1 MYTRGL
7 SDKVA
12 TALADTPVVLVN
24 GARQSGKTTLVQEM
38 VADRPGAVYHTL
50 DDAATLAAAVADPVG
65 FARQPGE
72 LLVVDEVQHVPA
84 LFPAIKLEVDR
95 NRRPGRFLLT
105 GSANVLLLPKLSESL
120 AGRME
125 ILTLEPLAQ
134 AEVAGGAA
142 NMLQRLFAGECPAGQ
157 ARRPAGEPVL
167 TERIVAGGYPEA
179 LARTDPARRAAWF
192 GAYLT
197 AILQRDVR
205 DLANIEGLTE
215 MPRLLSLLAT
225 RTASL
230 LNVAELSRDAGIP
243 HNTLKRYLA
252 LLQAT
257 FLIRLLPAWSRN
269 PGKRFTKAPKLHV
282 NDTGLASHLL
292 GIDAARLVG
301 HPAHW
306 GRLVETFVVD
316 ELMRQATWSPFP
328 VQASHFRLAT
338 GQEVDLVLEDSRG
351 RVVGVEVKASATLR
365 GDELTGLKA
374 LAALSGD
381 AWAGGV
387 VFYGGD
393 TPLPFGPGLQAWP
406 IASLWTG
413 TQQAVAREIGGRV
426 KNPGKRHR
434 AQRKTYGQ

>member
-7 SDKVA
+7 STKLVA
-12 TALADTPVVLVN
+12 ALTDTPVILVN
-24 GARQSGKTTLVQEM
+24 GARQSGKTTLVQKI
-38 VADRPGAVYHTL
+38 VADRPGAVYRTL

-65 FARQPGE
+65 FVRQPAE
-72 LLVVDEVQHVPA
+72 LLIVDEVQHVPA

-95 NRRPGRFLLT
+95 NRRPGRYLLT

-134 AEVAGGAA
+134 AEIA
-142 NMLQRLFAGECPAGQ
+142 NVMDNVPQRLFAGEGPAEM
-157 ARRPAGEPVL
+157 AWAGKERDL
-167 TERIVAGGYPEA
+167 TDRVVTGGYPEA
-179 LARTDPARRAAWF
+179 LARANPTRRAAWF
-192 GAYLT
+192 GSYLT

-225 RTASL
+225 RTAGL
-230 LNVAELSRDAGIP
+230 LNVAELSRDAGIS

-269 PGKRFTKAPKLHV
+269 SGKRFTKAPKLHL
-282 NDTGLASHLL
+282 NDAGLACHLL
-292 GIDAARLVG
+292 GIDAARLAG
-301 HPAHW
+301 HPSHW

-316 ELMRQATWSPFP
+316 ELLRQATWSPFP

-338 GQEVDLVLEDSRG
+338 GQEVDLVLEDGRG

-365 GDELTGLKA
+365 GEDLNGLKA

-381 AWAGGV
+381 AWVGGV

-393 TPLPFGPGLQAWP
+393 TPLPFGTGLQAWP
-406 IASLWTG
+406 ITSLWTG
-413 TQQAVAREIGGRV
+413 
-426 KNPGKRHR
+426 KNP
-434 AQRKTYGQ
+434 

>member
-7 SDKVA
+7 RGKV
-12 TALADTPVVLVN
+12 TAALSDTPVVLIN
-24 GARQSGKTTLVQEM
+24 GARQSGKTTLVQELA
-38 VADRPGAVYHTL
+38 ADRPNTVYRTL

-65 FARQPGE
+65 FVRQPAE
-72 LLVVDEVQHVPA
+72 LLIVDEVQHVPA
-84 LFPAIKLEVDR
+84 LFPAIKQEVDR

-134 AEVAGGAA
+134 TEVAGEGV
-142 NMLQRLFAGECPAGQ
+142 NVLPGLFAAEGPAIP
-157 ARRPAGEPVL
+157 ARHVTGDENL
-167 TERIVAGGYPEA
+167 TGRIVAGGYPEA
-179 LARTDPARRAAWF
+179 LARGDPARRAAWF

-225 RTASL
+225 RTAGL
-230 LNVAELSRDAGIP
+230 LNVAELSRDAGIA

-282 NDTGLASHLL
+282 TDTGLASHLL
-292 GIDAARLVG
+292 GIDATRLAG
-301 HPAHW
+301 HPTHW

-316 ELMRQATWSPFP
+316 EIMRQATWAPFL

-351 RVVGVEVKASATLR
+351 RVVGVEVKAAATLR
-365 GDELTGLKA
+365 GEDLNGLKS
-374 LAALSGD
+374 LAALSGE

-387 VFYGGD
+387 VLYGGD
-393 TPLPFGPGLQAWP
+393 TPLPFGPGLKAWP
-406 IASLWTG
+406 IASLWTRDR
-413 TQQAVAREIGGRV
+413 QSVPRQADARVAAKTPSGSGRS
-426 KNPGKRHR
+426 PTSG
-434 AQRKTYGQ
+434 

>member
-1 MYTRGL
+1 M
-7 SDKVA
+7 A
-12 TALADTPVVLVN
+12 AALADTPVVLVN
-24 GARQSGKTTLVQEM
+24 GARQSGKTTLVQKI
-38 VADRPGAVYHTL
+38 VADRPGAVYRTL
-50 DDAATLAAAVADPVG
+50 DDAATLAAAATDPTG
-65 FARQPGE
+65 FVRQAGE
-72 LLVVDEVQHVPA
+72 MLVIDEVQHVPA

-134 AEVAGGAA
+134 AEMAGGDG
-142 NMLQRLFAGECPAGQ
+142 NLLPQLFAGEGPTGKVRSADEG
-157 ARRPAGEPVL
+157 AL
-167 TERIVAGGYPEA
+167 TDRIVAGGYPEA
-179 LARTDPARRAAWF
+179 LTRSDPARRAAWF
-192 GAYLT
+192 GAYIT

-243 HNTLKRYLA
+243 HNTLKRYLS
-252 LLQAT
+252 LLQTT
-257 FLIRLLPAWSRN
+257 FMIRLLPAWSRN
-269 PGKRFTKAPKLHV
+269 PGKRFTKAPKLHL
-282 NDTGLASHLL
+282 NDTGLACHLL
-292 GIDAARLVG
+292 GIDAARLTG

-316 ELMRQATWSPFP
+316 ELIRQATWSPFP

-338 GQEVDLVLEDSRG
+338 GQEVDLVLEDGRG

-365 GDELTGLKA
+365 GDDLNGLKA

-406 IASLWTG
+406 IASFWNSA
-413 TQQAVAREIGGRV
+413 QPSVAGE
-426 KNPGKRHR
+426 KRPEHHR
-434 AQRKTYGQ
+434 AGHASQRKAL

>member
-7 SDKVA
+7 SVKV
-12 TALADTPVVLVN
+12 TEALSDTPVVLVN
-24 GARQSGKTTLVQEM
+24 GARQSGKTTLVQEL
-38 VADRPGAVYHTL
+38 VADRPGTVYRTL

-65 FARQPGE
+65 FVRQPGE
-72 LLVVDEVQHVPA
+72 LLVIDEVQHVPA

-134 AEVAGGAA
+134 TEVAGEGV
-142 NMLQRLFAGECPAGQ
+142 NVVPRLFAGEGPAIQ
-157 ARRPAGEPVL
+157 ERHSTGEENL
-167 TERIVAGGYPEA
+167 TGRIVAGGYPEA
-179 LARTDPARRAAWF
+179 LARADPARRAAWF

-215 MPRLLSLLAT
+215 MPRLLALLAT

-257 FLIRLLPAWSRN
+257 FLLRLLPAWSRN

-282 NDTGLASHLL
+282 NDTGLACHLL

-306 GRLVETFVVD
+306 GRLVETFVVG

-338 GQEVDLVLEDSRG
+338 GQEVDLVLEDGRG
-351 RVVGVEVKASATLR
+351 RVVGVEVKAAATLR
-365 GDELTGLKA
+365 VEDLNGLKA
-374 LAALSGD
+374 LAALSGS

-387 VFYGGD
+387 VLYGGD

-406 IASLWTG
+406 ITSLWADKPMLKTRS
-413 TQQAVAREIGGRV
+413 VRHSREHSR
-426 KNPGKRHR
+426 
-434 AQRKTYGQ
+434 

>member
-7 SDKVA
+7 NDKVA
-12 TALADTPVVLVN
+12 DALADTPVVLVN
-24 GARQSGKTTLVQEM
+24 GARQSGKTTLVRQM
-38 VADRPGAVYHTL
+38 VGDHPGAVYRTL
-50 DDAATLAAAVADPVG
+50 DDAATLAAAAADPVG
-65 FARQPGE
+65 FVRQSGD
-72 LLVVDEVQHVPA
+72 LLVVDEVQRVPD

-95 NRRPGRFLLT
+95 KRRPGRFLLT

-134 AEVAGGAA
+134 VEVTGGEATV
-142 NMLQRLFAGECPAGQ
+142 LQRLFAGACPAEPARAPSGGQ
-157 ARRPAGEPVL
+157 ALA
-167 TERIVAGGYPEA
+167 ERIVAGGYPEA
-179 LARTDPARRAAWF
+179 LARTHPARRAAWF

-269 PGKRFTKAPKLHV
+269 PGKRFTKAPKVHV

-292 GIDAARLVG
+292 GIDAARLAG
-301 HPAHW
+301 HPAHC

-316 ELMRQATWSPFP
+316 ELLRQAT
-328 VQASHFRLAT
+328 
-338 GQEVDLVLEDSRG
+338 
-351 RVVGVEVKASATLR
+351 
-365 GDELTGLKA
+365 
-374 LAALSGD
+374 
-381 AWAGGV
+381 
-387 VFYGGD
+387 
-393 TPLPFGPGLQAWP
+393 
-406 IASLWTG
+406 
-413 TQQAVAREIGGRV
+413 
-426 KNPGKRHR
+426 
-434 AQRKTYGQ
+434 